1 MDAAIEEYAE
11 HGWSGFSFNAVARRA
26 GVGKSTL
33 FSRWSDKETL
43 LADSVTSRTGAIEEV
58 DTGNLR
64 GDLEALGANLLRHF
78 LDPIGWATLRIA
90 VDAAGRPTAPGHF
103 SEAVTTTHRTAAHGI
118 ITRAIERGEADPDIP
133 AELLVQALYGSIT
146 MQALSLP
153 REARPMSDEQVREAT
168 RPTVDFVLLAVR
180 EHLHPG

>member
-33 FSRWSDKETL
+33 FSRWSDKDTL
-43 LADSVTSRTGAIEEV
+43 LTDSVNSRTGAIEEV
-58 DTGNLR
+58 DTGALR
-64 GDLEALGANLLRHF
+64 GDLEALAANLLRHF

-103 SEAVTTTHRTAAHGI
+103 SEAVTSAHRTAAQRI
-118 ITRAIERGEADPDIP
+118 VARAIERGEADADIP

-146 MQALSLP
+146 MQALS
-153 REARPMSDEQVREAT
+153 RPHGERQMSDDQIREAT
-168 RPTVDFVLLAVR
+168 TPTVDFVLLAVR
-180 EHLHPG
+180 EHLRAH